1 MSQIGYPLLFS
12 RNFSGTGQMYVN
24 TGITDPAAHSQ
35 KAVGILNERGENQLG
50 NKNLFTAP
58 EAGGIK

>member
-1 MSQIGYPLLFS
+1 
-12 RNFSGTGQMYVN
+12 MYVN